1 MNIEEEKK
9 LVILAK
15 GGDKQAVSLLW
26 DEFTP
31 VLYGYLLNTLKNK
44 QVAEDVLQST
54 WLKAL
59 QGLPKYRFM
68 GYSVKSWLFRIA
80 RNELS
85 EYFRKN
91 PGLVDL
97 EELGEYSV
105 NDETTTRIENEI
117 DVGKVLLSLNAEDRE
132 LIRLRFIAD
141 LSVIQIAK
149 VLNISSIL
157 VRVRLHRVTGRLKS
171 KYKFYEK

>member
-9 LVILAK
+9 LVNLAK

-44 QVAEDVLQST
+44 QVAEDVLQSA

-68 GYSVKSWLFRIA
+68 GYSVKSWLFTIV

-91 PGLVDL
+91 PGMVDL
-97 EELGEYSV
+97 EEIPQTSLLEEKSQI
-105 NDETTTRIENEI
+105 DIEIGVE
-117 DVGKVLLSLNAEDRE
+117 KVLKDLSPEDRE

-149 VLNISSIL
+149 VLNISSVL
-157 VRVRLHRVTGRLKS
+157 VRVRLHRIIKRLKD
-171 KYKFYEK
+171 KFKFYEK